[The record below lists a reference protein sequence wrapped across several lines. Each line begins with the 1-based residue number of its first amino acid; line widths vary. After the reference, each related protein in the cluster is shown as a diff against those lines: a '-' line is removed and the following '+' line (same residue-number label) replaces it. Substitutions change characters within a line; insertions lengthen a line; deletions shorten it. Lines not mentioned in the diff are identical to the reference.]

1 MRAARIAVHEVRLGE
16 GRDDF
21 LGRRENPLVP
31 EDRDRIILAGAE
43 PMSDWRE
50 VVGLIWAYAADV
62 FSTPERATAAFTAV
76 LAISTIGLWWSTRR
90 LWRVTRIAAEHIPHV
105 ERAYVSGGARWTSP
119 DFNHLQV
126 CINNYGK
133 TPAFVGTV
141 IIQMIEPD
149 GPVPQKPEYAEKGVF
164 AGYVVQPNV
173 TLQSSFIRP
182 CPADGRLVYGRI
194 YYRDIFNKCHS
205 NGFALRAVSG
215 MPAAQ
220 VPDAYWEDREES
232 DLGPA
237 AYERQLSR
245 LRRAWRWM
253 RATG

>member
-1 MRAARIAVHEVRLGE
+1 MA
-16 GRDDF
+16 
-21 LGRRENPLVP
+21 
-31 EDRDRIILAGAE
+31 
-43 PMSDWRE
+43 E
-50 VVGLIWAYAADV
+50 VVSLIWSYVANI
-62 FSTPERATAAFTAV
+62 FSTPERATAVFTGV
-76 LAISTIGLWWSTRR
+76 LAFSTIGLWWSTRR

-149 GPVPQKPEYAEKGVF
+149 APVPQKPEYAEKGEF
-164 AGYVVQPNV
+164 AGYVLQPNV
-173 TLQSSFIRP
+173 TLESSFIRP

-205 NGFALRAVSG
+205 NGFALRAVSA

-220 VPDAYWEDREES
+220 VPDAYWEDREEP

-237 AYERQLSR
+237 ARSV
-245 LRRAWRWM
+245 
-253 RATG
+253 